1 MQQFAEE
8 KWNIMKKKEYKRNA
22 ENVGRYIL
30 KVLQTLGGSASRQSI
45 KEGIVDDEGIGISYE
60 DVFEPITSRNGT
72 QYIPFNMDFNFSL
85 VNLLNCGYIQAYD
98 RGGDIVLTEKG
109 RSADMSLYPTEDD
122 MRIQNE
128 YWDKKHKERYL
139 RRKEKSK
146 VDKVENEDPQFEDTE
161 DESDMTENWKIDV
174 LNQIKLFS
182 PKKFE
187 SFSRLLF
194 SHMGI
199 KFDREKG
206 VKMSGDHGID
216 GYGYF
221 ESDEFRTAKVVVQCK
236 RYTDNPVSE
245 PEIDKFKGV
254 MMSFNA
260 DYGIFITTSYFTK
273 QAQSKAVQGGNTVTL
288 IDGQRLVELIEKY
301 ELHITPV
308 QTYVLDDYYFQK
320 D

>member
-1 MQQFAEE
+1 MANLYVRQ
-8 KWNIMKKKEYKRNA
+8 
-22 ENVGRYIL
+22 NVGGYII
-30 KVLQTLGGSASRQSI
+30 KALQSLGGSASKKAV
-45 KEGIVDDEGIGISYE
+45 KEEIVADDSNDISYE
-60 DVFEPITSRNGT
+60 NAFEPIVSRNGT
-72 QYIPFNMDFNFSL
+72 SYIPFSLDFNFGL
-85 VNLLNCGYIQAYD
+85 VNLHTCGYIEDYGR
-98 RGGDIVLTEKG
+98 RGDVSLTEVG
-109 RSADMSLYPTEDD
+109 RMMDYAKYPTDEDREKINKYWSKKNQERAERKRTKTAAQDGKAVIPDTPVEIPTEDAAD
-122 MRIQNE
+122 
-128 YWDKKHKERYL
+128 
-139 RRKEKSK
+139 SS
-146 VDKVENEDPQFEDTE
+146 EDWRVQILD
-161 DESDMTENWKIDV
+161 
-174 LNQIKLFS
+174 QIKQFS

-187 SFSRLLF
+187 SFSRLLL

-221 ESDEFRTAKVVVQCK
+221 ESDEFRTAKVVIQCK

-260 DYGIFITTSYFTK
+260 DYGIFITTSFFTR

-288 IDGQRLVELIEKY
+288 IDGQRLVDLIEKY
-301 ELHITPV
+301 QLHITPV
-308 QTYVLDDYYFQK
+308 QTYVLNDYYFEK

>member
-1 MQQFAEE
+1 MYEIFPPLFSMYY
-8 KWNIMKKKEYKRNA
+8 NINVGNKIHRKSVLKKQEYKRNA
-22 ENVGRYIL
+22 DNVGKYIL
-30 KVLQTLGGSASRQSI
+30 KVLQT
-45 KEGIVDDEGIGISYE
+45 
-60 DVFEPITSRNGT
+60 
-72 QYIPFNMDFNFSL
+72 
-85 VNLLNCGYIQAYD
+85 LLNCGYIQAYE
-98 RGGDIVLTEKG
+98 RGGDIILTEKG
-109 RSADMSLYPTEDD
+109 RSVETDLYPTENDLQ
-122 MRIQNE
+122 IQRE
-128 YWDKKHKERYL
+128 YWDKKNKERYL
-139 RRKEKSK
+139 HKKGKSK
-146 VDKVENEDPQFEDTE
+146 TETAENEEIQLDETDADNDT
-161 DESDMTENWKIDV
+161 SENWKIDV

-194 SHMGI
+194 SHMGV

-273 QAQSKAVQGGNTVTL
+273 QAQAKAVQGGNTVTL

-301 ELHITPV
+301 QLHITPRK
-308 QTYVLDDYYFQK
+308 TYTLDDYYFQK

>member
-1 MQQFAEE
+1 
-8 KWNIMKKKEYKRNA
+8 MKKQEYKRNA
-22 ENVGRYIL
+22 DNVGRYIL
-30 KVLQTLGGSASRQSI
+30 KVLQMLGGSASRQSI
-45 KEGIVDDEGIGISYE
+45 KEGIVDDDGNDISYE
-60 DVFEPITSRNGT
+60 DVFEPITSKNGT
-72 QYIPFNMDFNFSL
+72 KYIPFNMDFNFSL

-109 RSADMSLYPTEDD
+109 RSADMSLYPTEHDLQ
-122 MRIQNE
+122 IQGE

-139 RRKEKSK
+139 RKKEKGK
-146 VDKVENEDPQFEDTE
+146 AEKVENEDVQLEETDE
-161 DESDMTENWKIDV
+161 ESDKSEDWKIDV

-182 PKKFE
+182 PPKFE

-199 KFDREKG
+199 KFDREMG

-273 QAQSKAVQGGNTVTL
+273 QAQAKAVQGGNTVTL

-301 ELHITPV
+301 QLHITPV
-308 QTYVLDDYYFQK
+308 KTYTLDDYYFQK

>member
-1 MQQFAEE
+1 MAQQYTRQSVERF
-8 KWNIMKKKEYKRNA
+8 
-22 ENVGRYIL
+22 IL
-30 KVLQTLGGSASRQSI
+30 KALQSLGGSASKKAI
-45 KEGIVDDEGIGISYE
+45 KEEIVADDSNDITYE
-60 DVFEPITSRNGT
+60 NAFEPIWSKKGT
-72 QYIPFNMDFNFSL
+72 AYIPFNLDFNFCL
-85 VNLLNCGYIQAYD
+85 INLHTCGYVEDYGR
-98 RGGDIVLTEKG
+98 RGDVTLTEVG
-109 RSADMSLYPTEDD
+109 RMADYAIFPSDEEQEKIDLYW
-122 MRIQNE
+122 R
-128 YWDKKHKERYL
+128 KKHEELAER
-139 RRKEKSK
+139 KAQQKSSDSK
-146 VDKVENEDPQFEDTE
+146 QSDDLDAVSEEVSVEE
-161 DESDMTENWKIDV
+161 ESDSSEDWKVVV
-174 LNQIKLFS
+174 LEQIKKFS

-187 SFSRLLF
+187 SFSRLLL

-199 KFDREKG
+199 RFDREKG

-273 QAQSKAVQGGNTVTL
+273 QAQAKAVQGGNTVTL
-288 IDGQRLVELIEKY
+288 IDGQRLVDLIEKY
-301 ELHITPV
+301 QLHITPV
-308 QTYVLDDYYFQK
+308 QTYTLNDYYFQK

>member
-1 MQQFAEE
+1 MYEIFPPLFSMYY
-8 KWNIMKKKEYKRNA
+8 NIIVGNKIHRKSVLKKQEYKRNA
-22 ENVGRYIL
+22 DNVGKYIL
-30 KVLQTLGGSASRQSI
+30 KVLQT
-45 KEGIVDDEGIGISYE
+45 
-60 DVFEPITSRNGT
+60 
-72 QYIPFNMDFNFSL
+72 
-85 VNLLNCGYIQAYD
+85 LLNCGYIQAYE
-98 RGGDIVLTEKG
+98 RGGDIILTEKG
-109 RSADMSLYPTEDD
+109 RSVETDLYPTENDLQ
-122 MRIQNE
+122 IQRE
-128 YWDKKHKERYL
+128 YWDKKNKERYL
-139 RRKEKSK
+139 HKKGKSK
-146 VDKVENEDPQFEDTE
+146 TETAENEEIQLDETDADNDT
-161 DESDMTENWKIDV
+161 SENWKIDV

-194 SHMGI
+194 SHMGV

-245 PEIDKFKGV
+245 PEIDKFKDV

-273 QAQSKAVQGGNTVTL
+273 QAQAKAVQGGNTVTL

-301 ELHITPV
+301 QLHITPV
-308 QTYVLDDYYFQK
+308 QTYMLDDYYFQE

>member
-1 MQQFAEE
+1 MGERYVRQRVE
-8 KWNIMKKKEYKRNA
+8 KYLIKA
-22 ENVGRYIL
+22 
-30 KVLQTLGGSASRQSI
+30 LQALGGSASRKAI
-45 KEGIVDDEGIGISYE
+45 KEEIVADDSNDISYE
-60 DVFEPITSRNGT
+60 DVFEPIVSKNGT
-72 QYIPFNMDFNFSL
+72 QYIPFTMDFNFGL
-85 VNLLNCGYIQAYD
+85 VNLRTCEFVEEYSRL
-98 RGGDIVLTEKG
+98 GDITLSEKG
-109 RSADMSLYPTEDD
+109 RIADWEKFPSDEEQKEIDLYWERKNKERSKKKNKKPEYVEDD
-122 MRIQNE
+122 NTESAGIINE
-128 YWDKKHKERYL
+128 ISSTDNDDLSEDW
-139 RRKEKSK
+139 K
-146 VDKVENEDPQFEDTE
+146 VAILE
-161 DESDMTENWKIDV
+161 
-174 LNQIKLFS
+174 QIKQFS

-187 SFSRLLF
+187 SFSRLLL
-194 SHMGI
+194 SHMGV

-221 ESDEFRTAKVVVQCK
+221 ESDEFRTAKVVIQCK

-260 DYGIFITTSYFTK
+260 DYGIFITTSFFTK
-273 QAQSKAVQGGNTVTL
+273 QAQAKAVQGGNTVTL

-308 QTYVLDDYYFQK
+308 QTYVLNEYYYQE

>member
-1 MQQFAEE
+1 MDYWLLF
-8 KWNIMKKKEYKRNA
+8 
-22 ENVGRYIL
+22 
-30 KVLQTLGGSASRQSI
+30 SAKTCYHLSRVS
-45 KEGIVDDEGIGISYE
+45 S
-60 DVFEPITSRNGT
+60 F
-72 QYIPFNMDFNFSL
+72 F
-85 VNLLNCGYIQAYD
+85 LL
-98 RGGDIVLTEKG
+98 
-109 RSADMSLYPTEDD
+109 
-122 MRIQNE
+122 RIQNE

-139 RRKEKSK
+139 RKKEKNKAEAAGNEEFQLEESE
-146 VDKVENEDPQFEDTE
+146 EN
-161 DESDMTENWKIDV
+161 DMSENWRIDV

-187 SFSRLLF
+187 SFSRLLL

-206 VKMSGDHGID
+206 NKMSGDHGID

-301 ELHITPV
+301 QLHITPV
-308 QTYVLDDYYFQK
+308 QTYILDDYYYQN